1 MGWKASAIII
11 HSKTETDYKSLLSEL
26 GFSNL
31 SKIKDKTVEEVINP
45 DENEVYI
52 GRYKNNLI
60 ICAPDMPMNF
70 FEETPGH
77 AERVLIEKFPNAEI
91 CSIVLHSVVN
101 LWGYAVIKDGQK
113 IRSRAG
119 SADSGTFVEFGEPL
133 KEELDLLSKSH
144 IAADGKRSYLFED
157 FPDEPMTED
166 QVGEEFVFEI
176 TGKYLGEQLDRCDDF
191 LFETRLEGYRYS
203 NIINPSSAS
212 LGKPWWKFW

>member
-1 MGWKASAIII
+1 MGWKASAIIV
-11 HSKTETDYKSLLSEL
+11 HSNKETDHKSLLSEL

-31 SKIKDKTVEEVINP
+31 SKIKDRTVEEVINP
-45 DENEVYI
+45 DDNEVYI

-77 AERVLIEKFPNAEI
+77 AEKVLIDKFPDAEI

-101 LWGYAVIKDGQK
+101 LWGYSVTKNGKK
-113 IRSRAG
+113 IRARAG
-119 SADSGTFVEFGEPL
+119 SADDGTFVEFGEPL

-144 IAADGKRSYLFED
+144 INEDGKREYLFAD

-166 QVGEEFVFEI
+166 QVGEEFVFGI
-176 TGKYLGEQLDRCDDF
+176 TGKYLGKQLDSCEDF
-191 LFETRLEGYRYS
+191 LFETRLEGYSYS
-203 NIINPSSAS
+203 KIINPSSAS
-212 LGKPWWKFW
+212 TGKPWWKFW